1 MDMGTSLNMLN
12 TGSALVANASAALV
26 NVISLLGML

>member
-1 MDMGTSLNMLN
+1 MDLGTLNLLE
-12 TGSALVANASAALV
+12 TGSALAANASAALI